1 MKEFK
6 EKLSKIFDI
15 DNERVKYRQVNSS
28 AYYDK
33 KIKDEKLLVEMLI
46 YIYIY
51 QEMREKS

>member
-15 DNERVKYRQVNSS
+15 DNERVNTRQVNSS

-33 KIKDEKLLVEMLI
+33 KIKDEKLLVDMLI
-46 YIYIY
+46 YIYIFT
-51 QEMREKS
+51 KK

>member
-15 DNERVKYRQVNSS
+15 DNERVNTRQLNSS

-33 KIKDEKLLVEMLI
+33 KIKDEKLLVDMLI